1 MPRKPPRLTSQ
12 LFRAARTSD
21 TFRAALR
28 GPIPYSKRVVRRKVY
43 GSVNRQVGRSL
54 RGFGL

>member
-1 MPRKPPRLTSQ
+1 MRRKSPSVTSE
-12 LFRAARTSD
+12 LFRAARASD
-21 TFRAALR
+21 NARAAVR

-43 GSVNRQVGRSL
+43 RAVNRRVDRSL